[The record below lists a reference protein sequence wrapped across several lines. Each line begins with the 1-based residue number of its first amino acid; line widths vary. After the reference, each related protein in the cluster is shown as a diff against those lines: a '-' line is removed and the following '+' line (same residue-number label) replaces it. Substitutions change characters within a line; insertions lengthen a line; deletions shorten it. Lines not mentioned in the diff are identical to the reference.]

1 MRRLGLVSMS
11 GGNQNLGRVFS
22 DGQLERTREL
32 LGQTPELS
40 RWKLS
45 RQLAREWQWYSPS
58 GQLRDMAVRTA
69 LLKLEALGQIVLPL
83 RRCPSPNRMG
93 RKQLHEIEHQ
103 STPIQ
108 ELLSSVRP
116 LRIQEVSGQQSER
129 ALFEWL
135 LHRYHYLGYRG
146 SVGMNLKY
154 LVWDRQERPLA
165 CLLFSSAAWK
175 CASRDEFIGW
185 SHSIREQRINWITN
199 NSRFLILPWVEIGCL
214 ASHLLS
220 VVSGGLREHWR
231 KKYGQE
237 LYAVETFVERERFSG
252 TCYRAANWQRVGQTR
267 GRSRQ
272 DRHHQMR
279 VPIKDVYLKPL
290 ERKFRAYLSK

>member
-1 MRRLGLVSMS
+1 MS
-11 GGNQNLGRVFS
+11 DATQDSGRFLRE
-22 DGQLERTREL
+22 GQLGRTREL
-32 LGQTPELS
+32 LGQIPELS

-45 RQLAREWQWYSPS
+45 RQLAREWEWYSPT

-69 LLKLEALGQIVLPL
+69 LLKLEKLGQIVLPPP
-83 RRCPSPNRMG
+83 RCVSPNRMR
-93 RKQLHEIEHQ
+93 RKQLHEVEHQ
-103 STPIQ
+103 CTAI
-108 ELLSSVRP
+108 EDTLSAVRP
-116 LRIQEVSGQQSER
+116 LQIREISEHKNDK

-135 LHRYHYLGYRG
+135 LHRYHYLGYR
-146 SVGMNLKY
+146 SAVGMNLKF
-154 LVWDRQERPLA
+154 LVRDREERPLA

-185 SHSIREQRINWITN
+185 SPPIREQRINWITN

-220 VVSGGLREHWR
+220 VVNRELREHWR
-231 KKYGQE
+231 KKYAQE

-252 TCYRAANWQRVGQTR
+252 TCYRAANWQRVGLTR

-272 DRHHQMR
+272 DRWRQMQ
-279 VPIKDVYLKPL
+279 VPIKDVYVKSLD
-290 ERKFRAYLSK
+290 RKFRAYLSK